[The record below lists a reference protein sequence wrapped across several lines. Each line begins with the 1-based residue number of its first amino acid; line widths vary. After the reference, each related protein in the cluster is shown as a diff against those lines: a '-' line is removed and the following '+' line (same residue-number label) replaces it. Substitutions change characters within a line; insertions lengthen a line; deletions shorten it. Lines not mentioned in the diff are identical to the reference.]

1 MAQQTD
7 ISVMEPILAEHAS
20 NEGALIMLLQDI
32 QDAYGYLPEEAL
44 SHLGRESKISLSRIY
59 GVVTF
64 YSQFYLEPRG
74 RNIARICLGTACH
87 VRGAP
92 KVLERATEALGIQA
106 GETTED
112 MKYTLETVNCLG
124 CCALGPVMLVNGEAH
139 GKLPVAKVAKILN
152 GYD

>member
-1 MAQQTD
+1 MAQQAD
-7 ISVMEPILAEHAS
+7 ISVMEPILEKHAS
-20 NEGALIMLLQDI
+20 HEGALIMLLQDI

-44 SHLGRESKISLSRIY
+44 SHLSRESKIPLSRIY

-92 KVLERATEALGIQA
+92 KVLERAEETLGIEA

-139 GKLPVAKVAKILN
+139 GKLPVAKVEKILN
-152 GYD
+152 ACD

>member
-1 MAQQTD
+1 
-7 ISVMEPILAEHAS
+7 
-20 NEGALIMLLQDI
+20 
-32 QDAYGYLPEEAL
+32 
-44 SHLGRESKISLSRIY
+44 
-59 GVVTF
+59 VVTF

-92 KVLERATEALGIQA
+92 KVLERAQETLGIEA

-139 GKLPVAKVAKILN
+139 GKLPVAKVEKILKAC
-152 GYD
+152 D

>member
-1 MAQQTD
+1 
-7 ISVMEPILAEHAS
+7 MEPILEKLTSH
-20 NEGALIMLLQDI
+20 EGALIMLLQDI
-32 QDAYGYLPEEAL
+32 QDAYGYLPEDAL
-44 SHLGRESKISLSRIY
+44 ARLGRETKIPLSQIY

-92 KVLERATEALGIQA
+92 KVLDRAEETLGIKA

-112 MKYTLETVNCLG
+112 MRYTLETVNCLG
-124 CCALGPVMLVNGEAH
+124 CCALGPVMLVNDEAH
-139 GKLPVAKVAKILN
+139 GKLPVAKVEAILEA
-152 GYD
+152 YE

>member
-1 MAQQTD
+1 MVQQTD
-7 ISVMEPILAEHAS
+7 ISVMEPILEKHAS
-20 NEGALIMLLQDI
+20 HEGALIMLLQDI

-44 SHLGRESKISLSRIY
+44 ARLSRETKIPLSQIY

-92 KVLERATEALGIQA
+92 KVLDRAEEALGIKA

-112 MKYTLETVNCLG
+112 MRYTLETVNCLG
-124 CCALGPVMLVNGEAH
+124 CCALGPVMLVNDEAH
-139 GKLPVAKVAKILN
+139 GKLPVAKVEAILKA
-152 GYD
+152 YE